1 MGMDCLAR
9 WWSHIPGGVFE
20 DGQGTPYSGQV
31 DKVVFGLRV
40 DLISE
45 VFSNLIGF
53 VVEEVVKWKHHH
65 FSLNV
70 MGSLSLFTPGFLY
83 PCACQNKIHY
93 LWGMWELKAVAV
105 IVYFK

>member
-20 DGQGTPYSGQV
+20 DGHSTPYSGQV
-31 DKVVFGLRV
+31 DKVVFGLRA

-53 VVEEVVKWKHHH
+53 VVEEVVKWKRHH
-65 FSLNV
+65 FSLDV
-70 MGSLSLFTPGFLY
+70 MGSLSLHQVFYILVLVRITDTTFGE
-83 PCACQNKIHY
+83 CGSSK
-93 LWGMWELKAVAV
+93 LWLS
-105 IVYFK
+105 